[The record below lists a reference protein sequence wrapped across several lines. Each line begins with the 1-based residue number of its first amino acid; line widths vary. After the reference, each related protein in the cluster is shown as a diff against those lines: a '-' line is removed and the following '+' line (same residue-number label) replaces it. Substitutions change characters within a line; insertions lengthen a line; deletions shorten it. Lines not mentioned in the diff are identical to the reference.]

1 MIFEGLLT
9 LFKMEVSRKKIIIK
23 SEFYKRKNKTSSFED
38 KSILFGR
45 ANILRSEVGRYTY
58 LAGSGFISHTRIGA
72 FCSIADGVKIGLG
85 SHPIDYISTHPVF
98 YSVETIFPY
107 QLVDK
112 SILKK
117 VKFSDELKPVDI
129 GNDVW
134 IGTNA
139 IILNGISIGNG
150 AVIGAGAVVTKNVPD
165 YAIVGGVPAKVIRYR
180 NVPEKVDGKDWWD
193 LDDIQL
199 KEYIESH
206 YNYSQASM

>member
-1 MIFEGLLT
+1 MIFERLLT
-9 LFKMEVSRKKIIIK
+9 LFKIKVRRIKIIIK
-23 SEFYKRKNKTSSFED
+23 SDFYKIKNKTSIFD
-38 KSILFGR
+38 CKSILFGR
-45 ANILRSEVGRYTY
+45 ANILHSEVGRYTY

-98 YSVETIFPY
+98 YSIGTIFPY

-112 SILKK
+112 SILEK

-150 AVIGAGAVVTKNVPD
+150 AVIGAGAVVTRNVPD
-165 YAIVGGVPAKVIRYR
+165 YAIVGGVPAKVIKYR
-180 NVPEKVDGKDWWD
+180 NVSEKIDGKDWWE
-193 LDDIQL
+193 LDDIKL
-199 KEYIESH
+199 KEYIETH
-206 YNYSQASM
+206 YNALQFML